1 MSLLRD
7 LSRWRGLTPLRRVVL
22 DHRPPLDPGR
32 LERWRAEP
40 TPPGAVVLAGDSLAD
55 EFPPAP
61 GLLIRGW
68 PSETVRELRERIGE
82 TLERRPSGLI
92 LWTGANDVVRGR
104 APDVLA
110 EQYDALLAECR
121 QALPEARIAA
131 LGMPPMAPWRAP
143 VRGVCA
149 CNDTIRQLAPGY
161 GVLFVGLF
169 DALATDRGIRS
180 QV

>member
-68 PSETVRELRERIGE
+68 PSETVRELASASA
-82 TLERRPSGLI
+82 RRSN
-92 LWTGANDVVRGR
+92 A
-104 APDVLA
+104 
-110 EQYDALLAECR
+110 
-121 QALPEARIAA
+121 ARPA
-131 LGMPPMAPWRAP
+131 
-143 VRGVCA
+143 
-149 CNDTIRQLAPGY
+149 
-161 GVLFVGLF
+161 
-169 DALATDRGIRS
+169 
-180 QV
+180 

>member
-22 DHRPPLDPGR
+22 DRRPPLDPGR

-55 EFPPAP
+55 EFSPAP
-61 GLLIRGW
+61 GLLDPR
-68 PSETVRELRERIGE
+68 PAERDGPRAARAHRRDAQ
-82 TLERRPSGLI
+82 RRPSGLI

-104 APDVLA
+104 APDVFA
-110 EQYDALLAECR
+110 AQYDALLAECR
-121 QALPEARIAA
+121 RALPETRIAA
-131 LGMPPMAPWRAP
+131 LGLPPMAPWRTP

-149 CNDTIRQLAPGY
+149 FNDKFGNWRPGMACY
-161 GVLFVGLF
+161 SWGSSTPWRRTGE
-169 DALATDRGIRS
+169 IRS